1 MAIQARFR
9 STRCA
14 TRRDSSHP
22 NTHASRV
29 RSTRCAAAVW
39 WDSSPL
45 ATDIQRRPSERHGPL
60 LLDMATSVAAI
71 GRIMEAGKAGRSIPE
86 GWALTV
92 DGTPTTDPAEAAT
105 ALPLGGPKGS
115 GLSLMI
121 ECLSS
126 LMAGAPILAPRLGR
140 TGEGRHL
147 QNATVVLMDI
157 AAFRPLDE
165 YQRDVDELAD
175 RLKAL
180 PPAEGVDAIL
190 LPGERGARTEALRD
204 AGIPHAELVE
214 QFNLM
219 FMVNRAE
226 IDYVR
231 PAILDDTLVVE
242 TETSDVGGATVL
254 LRQTVSSPR
263 GVCAIVRIKLACVR
277 IGGNKPARIPP
288 RWRQVLAAMRRDL
301 GTDTQRED

>member
-1 MAIQARFR
+1 MIANPQ
-9 STRCA
+9 
-14 TRRDSSHP
+14 SSHRYP
-22 NTHASRV
+22 VRVYYEDTDAGGVVYHANYLRY
-29 RSTRCAAAVW
+29 A
-39 WDSSPL
+39 
-45 ATDIQRRPSERHGPL
+45 ER
-60 LLDMATSVAAI
+60 
-71 GRIMEAGKAGRSIPE
+71 
-86 GWALTV
+86 
-92 DGTPTTDPAEAAT
+92 
-105 ALPLGGPKGS
+105 
-115 GLSLMI
+115 
-121 ECLSS
+121 
-126 LMAGAPILAPRLGR
+126 
-140 TGEGRHL
+140 
-147 QNATVVLMDI
+147 
-157 AAFRPLDE
+157 
-165 YQRDVDELAD
+165 
-175 RLKAL
+175 
-180 PPAEGVDAIL
+180 
-190 LPGERGARTEALRD
+190 ARTEALRD